1 MDSKLKKKYNKTFL
15 NQKNIAY
22 PAEYVIRI
30 FKGDYPKLK
39 LSKKKFLNKKRI
51 LVSNYGNSKK

>member
-1 MDSKLKKKYNKTFL
+1 MTIMNSKLQKKYNKTFL

-30 FKGDYPKLK
+30 FKGNYPKLK
-39 LSKKKFLNKKRI
+39 LSIDLRFTAYLKLKKFFN
-51 LVSNYGNSKK
+51 

>member
-1 MDSKLKKKYNKTFL
+1 MISNIEKRWNKNYNT
-15 NQKNIAY
+15 KNIAY

-39 LSKKKFLNKKRI
+39 LSKNSFLKKKICDINW
-51 LVSNYGNSKK
+51 GGP

>member
-39 LSKKKFLNKKRI
+39 LSKKKLIALKSKDLKI
-51 LVSNYGNSKK
+51 LF